1 MELSMRITIV
11 GPGAMGCLFASF
23 LAKSGEEIYLFDK
36 SRERAKA
43 IGRDGIRV
51 EGISDL
57 KISVKAVADPKD
69 IKKCD
74 LIIICVKSYDTEAAV
89 KEIRSLVG
97 KDTLVLT
104 LQNGAGNVETISGIV
119 GGEKAIGGVTSQG
132 ATLLGDGHIRH
143 AGKGDTVIGS
153 ASVTGRQ
160 KPEAR
165 LKEIAK
171 VFKKAGFPTKIADN
185 IQDLIWSKLI
195 INVGINALTA
205 ITHLN
210 NGRLIEFEGTNT
222 ILEEAVKEAIK
233 VAEAKGVKI
242 IFDDPIEKVRDVCR
256 ATAGNVASMLQDVLK
271 KRRTEIDYINGAIVK
286 EAEKLNVETPVN
298 SLLTNLARTIESTYP
313 LQVF

>member
-1 MELSMRITIV
+1 MKIVIV

-23 LAKSGEEIYLFDK
+23 LAKSGEEVCLFDK
-36 SRERAKA
+36 RKKRAESISRS
-43 IGRDGIRV
+43 GIRV

-57 KISVKAVADPKD
+57 KASVKVATDPKD

-89 KEIRSLVG
+89 KEVKPLIG

-104 LQNGAGNVETISGIV
+104 LQNGVGNVEAITGIA
-119 GGEKAIGGVTSQG
+119 GEEKTVGGVTSQG

-143 AGKGDTVIGS
+143 AGRGETIIGL
-153 ASVTGRQ
+153 ASRQ
-160 KPEAR
+160 SSVVSRQYLDK
-165 LKEIAK
+165 IAG
-171 VFKKAGFPTKIADN
+171 VFEKAGFPTKIADN

-195 INVGINALTA
+195 INVGINALTG

-210 NGRLIEFEGTNT
+210 NGRLIEFEGTDA

-233 VAEAKGVKI
+233 VAKAKGIKI
-242 IFDDPIEKVRDVCR
+242 IFDDPKEKVRDVCR

-271 KRRTEIDYINGAIVK
+271 KRRTEISYINGAIVK
-286 EAEKLNVETPVN
+286 EAESLNIDTPVN
-298 SLLTNLARTIESTYP
+298 RILTSLVQTIESTYS